1 MSDKRPAASRTGSDS
16 DETPVSQLSY
26 TEASSELDEIVEFFE
41 HRDVDVDQL
50 VARLERAT
58 SIVDELDRRVRR
70 TRSQVEQLVPRLQAT
85 ARGEDSVSD
94 IDADDVEE
102 DDVDEDS
109 EDVENSGSS
118 GSVETE
124 LFS

>member
-1 MSDKRPAASRTGSDS
+1 MTEKRVSASRTQSDP
-16 DETPVSQLSY
+16 DEIPVSQLSY
-26 TEASSELDEIVEFFE
+26 TQASSELDEIVEFFE

-70 TRSQVEQLVPRLQAT
+70 TRSQVEQLVPRLQGT
-85 ARGEDSVSD
+85 ARGVGSEQSD
-94 IDADDVEE
+94 MDELEEEE
-102 DDVDEDS
+102 DEAEEMESSNNLDS
-109 EDVENSGSS
+109 SL
-118 GSVETE
+118 SVEPE

>member
-1 MSDKRPAASRTGSDS
+1 MTGKSAAASPAEGGSD
-16 DETPVSQLSY
+16 EIPVSQLSY

-70 TRSQVEQLVPRLQAT
+70 TRSQVERLVPRLQAT
-85 ARGEDSVSD
+85 ARGEDSESNIEQDEEDEESEQAAED
-94 IDADDVEE
+94 IDV
-102 DDVDEDS
+102 
-109 EDVENSGSS
+109 
-118 GSVETE
+118 SVSAEPE